1 VPEAYSA
8 ATGSSSGSSG
18 SVWLSAFSHGAVG
31 AAKLSRRKS
40 TIKSRKQSTG
50 TEYILSAV
58 EYFVRNEITILS
70 SAAEY
75 LSALN
80 ATILTGSRCSTFS
93 VIVSASL
100 APEEAIGTM
109 WKTAGSGGIP
119 RPKAAQA
126 FLTASSADVDWPCRR
141 SDRVKVRCP
150 LLAQGRRAA
159 YIILC
164 PLVSEKRTLK
174 LVRMSA
180 LPPEKHS

>member
-1 VPEAYSA
+1 MKSVRVPEAYSA

-40 TIKSRKQSTG
+40 TIKSRKHSTG
-50 TEYILSAV
+50 TEYVLSAV
-58 EYFVRNEITILS
+58 EYFVRNEITTLS

-80 ATILTGSRCSTFS
+80 ATTLTGSRCSTFS

-119 RPKAAQA
+119 SRRRLRH
-126 FLTASSADVDWPCRR
+126 FLRRHPPTRIGRADEVI
-141 SDRVKVRCP
+141 
-150 LLAQGRRAA
+150 G
-159 YIILC
+159 
-164 PLVSEKRTLK
+164 
-174 LVRMSA
+174 
-180 LPPEKHS
+180 